1 MYRYEGNHSVRGNWI
16 QNPAGS
22 EQPAAAQAETLRAMA
37 AELLAMARDLEP
49 DAEAPLAPEQPFAGR
64 ASELTDKAAML
75 DRTAQDYVNRR
86 QRRRYFPVELFAEPA
101 WDLLLDLFQARL
113 EGKMITVTS
122 ACIAADVPPTTALR
136 WLGVLEQHGLIERS
150 RNLSDQRSTWVRLT
164 DSGMTAMVQYTEG
177 CQTRARRSERLAE
190 QGMLIPI
197 RGRAA

>member
-1 MYRYEGNHSVRGNWI
+1 MCRYEGSRTGRGYWG
-16 QNPAGS
+16 QGPAGGD
-22 EQPAAAQAETLRAMA
+22 QPAADRAEALRMMA
-37 AELLAMARDLEP
+37 ADLLAMARDLDL
-49 DAEAPLAPEQPFAGR
+49 DAGPPEAAGGLSPGR

-113 EGKMITVTS
+113 EEKMITVTS

-136 WLGVLEQHGLIERS
+136 WLGVLEQHGLVERS
-150 RNLSDQRSTWVRLT
+150 RNLSDQRSIWVRLT
-164 DSGMTAMVQYTEG
+164 DSGMAAMVQYTEG
-177 CQTRARRSERLAE
+177 CQARARRAERMAE
-190 QGMLIPI
+190 QGILAPI